1 MDSGRIF
8 MQPAVLQYINAVW
21 SLVGIYWVVAMVLAK
36 QTIRRESTLS
46 SAMHIVLG
54 CAAVLLVWEPAI
66 GWGFLGHRLTSPAG
80 WVAWLGLAVTIG
92 GCAFAI
98 WARATLGSNWSSMVT
113 VKQDHELI
121 LRGPYAVVRHPIYSG
136 LLLALTG
143 TVIAVGEIRAFI
155 GLGLAI
161 IGFLLKS
168 AAEEKFMREEFSTE
182 YARYSQ
188 RVRRLIPF
196 VF

>member
-1 MDSGRIF
+1 

-21 SLVGIYWVVAMVLAK
+21 SLVGIYWVVGMVLAK
-36 QTIRRESTLS
+36 PTIKKESILS
-46 SAMHIVLG
+46 SATHIVLG
-54 CAAVLLVWEPAI
+54 CAAVLLVWEPAT
-66 GWGFLGHRLTSPAG
+66 GRGFLGHRVTSPAG

-98 WARATLGSNWSSMVT
+98 WARAILGPNWSSMVT

-136 LLLALTG
+136 FLLALTG

-155 GLGLAI
+155 GLWLAF
-161 IGFLLKS
+161 IGFLVKS
-168 AAEEKFMREEFSTE
+168 AAEEKFMREEFSTK
-182 YARYSQ
+182 YARYCQ

>member
-1 MDSGRIF
+1 
-8 MQPAVLQYINAVW
+8 MQPMVLKYINAVW
-21 SLVGIYWVVAMVLAK
+21 ILVAIYWVVGMVLAK
-36 QTIRRESTLS
+36 PTIKSESILS

-54 CAAVLLVWEPAI
+54 CAAVLLVWEPAA
-66 GWGFLGHRLTSPAG
+66 GRGFLGDRLASPAV
-80 WVAWLGLAVTIG
+80 WVAWLGLALTVG
-92 GCAFAI
+92 GCAFAV

-121 LRGPYAVVRHPIYSG
+121 LRGPYAMVRHPIYSG

-143 TVIAVGEIRAFI
+143 TAIAVGEVRAFI
-155 GLGLAI
+155 GLGLAF
-161 IGFLLKS
+161 IGFLLKA

-182 YARYSQ
+182 YARYCE

-196 VF
+196 IF

>member
-8 MQPAVLQYINAVW
+8 MQPAVLQYINDVW
-21 SLVGIYWVVAMVLAK
+21 GLVAIYWIVGMVLAK
-36 QTIRRESTLS
+36 PTIKSESILS
-46 SAMHIVLG
+46 STIHIVVG
-54 CAAVLLVWEPAI
+54 CVAVLLVWDPAT
-66 GWGFLGHRLTSPAG
+66 GTGVLGHRLTPLTG

-92 GCAFAI
+92 GCAFAV
-98 WARATLGSNWSSMVT
+98 WARATLGSNWSSLVT

-143 TVIAVGEIRAFI
+143 TAIAVGEVRAFV
-155 GLGLAI
+155 GLGLAF

-188 RVRRLIPF
+188 RVKRLIPF
-196 VF
+196 VY

>member
-1 MDSGRIF
+1 

-21 SLVGIYWVVAMVLAK
+21 GLVAIYWVVGMALAK
-36 QTIRRESTLS
+36 PTLKSESILS
-46 SAMHIVLG
+46 GATHIALG
-54 CAAVLLVWEPAI
+54 CAAVLLVWEPAT
-66 GWGFLGHRLTSPAG
+66 GKGFLGHHLIAPAG

-92 GCAFAI
+92 GCAFAV

-136 LLLALTG
+136 LLLALAG
-143 TVIAVGEIRAFI
+143 TTIAVGEIRAFI
-155 GLGLAI
+155 GLGLAF

-168 AAEEKFMREEFSTE
+168 AAEEKFMREEFSAE
-182 YARYSQ
+182 YARYSE

>member
-1 MDSGRIF
+1 MTIPAASRDCRSKPSPTDS
-8 MQPAVLQYINAVW
+8 A
-21 SLVGIYWVVAMVLAK
+21 WV
-36 QTIRRESTLS
+36 QGEFSCSRQFYNT
-46 SAMHIVLG
+46 
-54 CAAVLLVWEPAI
+54 
-66 GWGFLGHRLTSPAG
+66 
-80 WVAWLGLAVTIG
+80 
-92 GCAFAI
+92 
-98 WARATLGSNWSSMVT
+98 SNWSSLVT

-136 LLLALTG
+136 FLLALTG
-143 TVIAVGEIRAFI
+143 TAIAVGEILAFI
-155 GLGLAI
+155 GLGLAF

>member
-1 MDSGRIF
+1 MDSGKIF

-21 SLVGIYWVVAMVLAK
+21 SLVAIYWVVGMVLAK
-36 QTIRRESTLS
+36 PTIKSESILS
-46 SAMHIVLG
+46 SAMHIALG
-54 CAAVLLVWEPAI
+54 CAAVLLVWAPAA
-66 GWGFLGHRLTSPAG
+66 GGSFLGHRLTSPDG

-98 WARATLGSNWSSMVT
+98 WARVTLGSNWSSLVT

-121 LRGPYAVVRHPIYSG
+121 LRGPYALVRHPIYSG

-143 TVIAVGEIRAFI
+143 TAIAVGEIRAFI
-155 GLGLAI
+155 GLGFAFI
-161 IGFLLKS
+161 SFLLKS
-168 AAEEKFMREEFSTE
+168 AAEEKFMREEFSSE

-196 VF
+196 LF

>member
-8 MQPAVLQYINAVW
+8 LQPPIVQYINAVW
-21 SLVGIYWVVAMVLAK
+21 GLVAIYWVVGMVLAK
-36 QTIRRESTLS
+36 PAVKSELILS
-46 SAMHIVLG
+46 STIHIVFG
-54 CAAVLLVWEPAI
+54 CAAVLIVGAPST
-66 GWGFLGHRLTSPAG
+66 GRGFLGHRLVSPAG

-92 GCAFAI
+92 GCAFAV
-98 WARATLGSNWSSMVT
+98 WARTILGSNWSSLVT

-136 LLLALTG
+136 FLLALTG
-143 TVIAVGEIRAFI
+143 TAIAVGEIRAFI
-155 GLGLAI
+155 GLGFAF

>member
-1 MDSGRIF
+1 M
-8 MQPAVLQYINAVW
+8 AVLHFINIVW
-21 SLVGIYWVVAMVLAK
+21 GLVAIYWIVGMVLAK
-36 QTIRRESTLS
+36 PTIKSESILS
-46 SAMHIVLG
+46 STTHIVLG
-54 CAAVLLVWEPAI
+54 CVAVLLVWDPAT
-66 GWGFLGHRLTSPAG
+66 GRGVLGHRLTSPAG

-92 GCAFAI
+92 GCAFAV
-98 WARATLGSNWSSMVT
+98 WARSILGSNWSSLVT

-143 TVIAVGEIRAFI
+143 TAIAVGEIRAFI
-155 GLGLAI
+155 GLGLAFV
-161 IGFLLKS
+161 GFLVKS
-168 AAEEKFMREEFSTE
+168 AAEEKFMREEFSAE

>member
-1 MDSGRIF
+1 

-21 SLVGIYWVVAMVLAK
+21 SLVGIYWVVGMLLAK
-36 QTIRRESTLS
+36 PTIKSESILS
-46 SAMHIVLG
+46 SATHIVLG
-54 CAAVLLVWEPAI
+54 CAAVLLVWDPAT
-66 GWGFLGHRLTSPAG
+66 GRGFLGHRLTSPAG
-80 WVAWLGLAVTIG
+80 WTAWVGLAVTIG

-98 WARATLGSNWSSMVT
+98 WARATLGSNWSSLVT

-136 LLLALTG
+136 FLLALTG
-143 TVIAVGEIRAFI
+143 TAIAVGEIRAFI
-155 GLGLAI
+155 GLGLAF

>member
-1 MDSGRIF
+1 
-8 MQPAVLQYINAVW
+8 MQPVVQQYINAVW
-21 SLVGIYWVVAMVLAK
+21 TLVGIYLVMGLVLAK
-36 QTIRRESTLS
+36 PTVKRESILS
-46 SAMHIVLG
+46 SATHIVLG
-54 CAAVLLVWEPAI
+54 CAAVLLVWEPAT
-66 GWGFLGHRLTSPAG
+66 GRGFLGHRLTSPAG
-80 WVAWLGLAVTIG
+80 WVAWLGLAVTMG

-113 VKQDHELI
+113 IKQDHELI

-136 LLLALTG
+136 FLLALTG
-143 TVIAVGEIRAFI
+143 TAIAVGEIRAFI
-155 GLGLAI
+155 GLGLAF

-168 AAEEKFMREEFSTE
+168 AAEEQFMREKFSTD
-182 YARYSQ
+182 YAQYCQ

>member
-8 MQPAVLQYINAVW
+8 MQPAALQYINAVW
-21 SLVGIYWVVAMVLAK
+21 SLV
-36 QTIRRESTLS
+36 
-46 SAMHIVLG
+46 
-54 CAAVLLVWEPAI
+54 AI
-66 GWGFLGHRLTSPAG
+66 
-80 WVAWLGLAVTIG
+80 TIG
-92 GCAFAI
+92 GCAFAV
-98 WARATLGSNWSSMVT
+98 WARATLGSNWSSIVT

-121 LRGPYAVVRHPIYSG
+121 LRGPYSVVRHPIYSG

-143 TVIAVGEIRAFI
+143 TAIAVGEIRAFI

-168 AAEEKFMREEFSTE
+168 TAEEKFMCEEFSTE
-182 YARYSQ
+182 YTRYRQ